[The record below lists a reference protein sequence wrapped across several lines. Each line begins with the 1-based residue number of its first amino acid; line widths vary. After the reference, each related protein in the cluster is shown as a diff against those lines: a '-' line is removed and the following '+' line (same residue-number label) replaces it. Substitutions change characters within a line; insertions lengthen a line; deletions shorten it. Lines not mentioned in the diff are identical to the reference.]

1 MATTTTISQREL
13 KRQAYLC
20 LEGMLYTIFLAN
32 NTTSLT
38 SESTAAAWLA
48 AVITGDVAYAD
59 VTGTLASGSWNGTA
73 LRYELPAVTASF
85 SADPGGTGYTYNT
98 LVILF
103 DGETYVH
110 SILVESPSVT
120 LAPGQS
126 KTYALTFAQ
135 DD

>member
-13 KRQAYLC
+13 KRQADLC
-20 LEGMLYTIFLAN
+20 LENMPYTIFLAN

-38 SESTAAAWLA
+38 SESTADYWLA
-48 AVITGDVAYAD
+48 AIITGDAAYAN
-59 VTGTLASGSWNGTA
+59 VTGTLATGDWNATT

-85 SADPGGTGYTYNT
+85 SADPGGTGYNYNT
-98 LVILF
+98 VVIAF